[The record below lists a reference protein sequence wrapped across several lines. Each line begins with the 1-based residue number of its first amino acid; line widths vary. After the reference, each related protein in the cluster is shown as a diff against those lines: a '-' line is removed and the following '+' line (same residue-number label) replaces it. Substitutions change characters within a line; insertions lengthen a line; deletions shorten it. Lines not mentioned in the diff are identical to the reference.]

1 MIRNIELV
9 DFLAHSNTKLEFE
22 NDATVFV
29 GDNGAGKSSIIDAI
43 TFSLFGEHTRKN
55 NKGLI
60 RRGANQGF
68 AKIEFSAN
76 GKNYQAIRKIDSK
89 GTLTAQFAEDVNGK
103 LIPIAEGERKQFG
116 ESMTKH
122 VEETLGMDFEK
133 LKIASIVQQGELNSI
148 IKAKPKEFKELL
160 NTIIGID
167 KLDTALASMR
177 TVQREFRSTIQKKFG
192 YDDIQIVENKITEYQ
207 NESKNAHPRLEQ
219 LDVEKKEQELLIS
232 KLEKQIQNDSTKE
245 SQLKDLES
253 RKKEWQEYAKD
264 VIKSI
269 QNEVAEKEEIVN
281 ECKPC
286 FAISKN
292 KNEIESEINKIQ
304 KELSVIESELNDVEK
319 KQVRLEEHEELAEKL
334 VLKDGKCP
342 VCDSTVEHLKPL
354 FQKKHIED
362 EIKEIEKKIEK
373 LEDEKNEL
381 EQNIDSLS
389 DDLEESKKAETIL
402 STYKIKNESQ
412 LDEII
417 AEIKMKVKQMQKIPL
432 TVNSGQLVETAS
444 LDSHAKTIYENIVSL
459 EKSTSG
465 FDQQELLKNIE
476 SRDGSMNRL
485 SQINQEEGE
494 ISGNIKKAEMEL
506 EKLDSTL
513 TELKHVQG
521 YVTELEQ
528 IQENVYNR
536 DGPVGKSLRSWSLE
550 IISQKASEYLEKL
563 NTKIQR
569 ISLSEK
575 TRDVSISCYSR
586 STMLDLES
594 LSGGEQVSIALSLRL
609 GMAHLLGSANL
620 NFMIIDEP
628 TTHLDSERRKALGE
642 VLSQLANIRGENAS
656 MQFVIISHDAEIF
669 VNIFCCESVDEKIFL
684 STSFDDFDFLK
695 YSNLFEMYEFTDSP
709 IFSVEP
715 NPIDVSLTCRIFAA
729 RS

>member
-9 DFLAHSNTKLEFE
+9 DFLAHSNTKLGFE

-55 NKGLI
+55 TKGLI
-60 RRGANQGF
+60 RRGTNQGF

-133 LKIASIVQQGELNSI
+133 LKIASIVQQGELSSI

-167 KLDTALASMR
+167 KLDAALTSMR
-177 TVQREFRSTIQKKFG
+177 TVQREFRNTIQKKFG
-192 YDDIQIVENKITEYQ
+192 YDDTQVELLENKIIEYQ
-207 NESKNAHPRLEQ
+207 NESKNAQPRLEE
-219 LDVEKKEQELLIS
+219 LGVEKKEQELLIA
-232 KLEKQIQNDSTKE
+232 KLEKQIQSDSTKE

-269 QNEVAEKEEIVN
+269 QNEVAEKEEIVK

-292 KNEIESEINKIQ
+292 KNDIESEINKIQ
-304 KELSVIESELNDVEK
+304 EKLSAIESELGDLEK

-342 VCDSTVEHLKPL
+342 VCDSAVDHLKPL
-354 FQKKHIED
+354 FQKKHIEN

-373 LEDEKNEL
+373 LENEKDEL

-402 STYKIKNESQ
+402 STYKIKNQSQ

-432 TVNSGQLVETAS
+432 TINSGQLVEAAS

-459 EKSTSG
+459 EKSTKG
-465 FDQQELLKNIE
+465 FDQREFLKNIE
-476 SRDGSMNRL
+476 SRANSMTKL
-485 SQINQEEGE
+485 SQINQEYGE
-494 ISGNIKKAEMEL
+494 ISGNVKKAKAEL

-513 TELKHVQG
+513 TELKYVVG
-521 YVTELEQ
+521 YVTELEN

-536 DGPVGKSLRSWSLE
+536 DGPVGKSLRSWALE
-550 IISQKASEYLEKL
+550 IISQKASDYLEKL
-563 NTKIQR
+563 NIKIQR

-575 TRDVSISCYSR
+575 TRDVNISCYSR
-586 STMLDLES
+586 DTMLDLES
-594 LSGGEQVSIALSLRL
+594 LSGGEQVSIALALRL
-609 GMAHLLGSANL
+609 GMSHLLGSSNL
-620 NFMIIDEP
+620 NFMILDEP
-628 TTHLDSERRKALGE
+628 TAHLDGERRKSLVN
-642 VLSQLANIRGENAS
+642 VLSQLTNLKEDSS
-656 MQFVIISHDAEIF
+656 MQFIIITHDAEIF
-669 VNIFCCESVDEKIFL
+669 
-684 STSFDDFDFLK
+684 DD
-695 YSNLFEMYEFTDSP
+695 S
-709 IFSVEP
+709 SVENIYKFESNP
-715 NPIDVSLTCRIFAA
+715 NGTVVSRL
-729 RS
+729 

>member
-9 DFLAHSNTKLEFE
+9 DFLAHSNTKLGFE

-55 NKGLI
+55 TKGLI
-60 RRGANQGF
+60 RRGTNQGF

-133 LKIASIVQQGELNSI
+133 LKIASIVQQGELSSI

-167 KLDTALASMR
+167 KLDAALTSMR
-177 TVQREFRSTIQKKFG
+177 TVQREFRNTIQKKFG
-192 YDDIQIVENKITEYQ
+192 YDDTQVELLENKIIEYQ
-207 NESKNAHPRLEQ
+207 NESKNAQPRLEE
-219 LDVEKKEQELLIS
+219 LGVEKKEQELLIA
-232 KLEKQIQNDSTKE
+232 KLEKQIQSDSTKE

-269 QNEVAEKEEIVN
+269 QNEVTEKEEIVK

-292 KNEIESEINKIQ
+292 KNDIESEINKIQ
-304 KELSVIESELNDVEK
+304 EKLSAIESELGDLEK

-342 VCDSTVEHLKPL
+342 VCDSAVDHLKPL
-354 FQKKHIED
+354 FQKKHIEN

-373 LEDEKNEL
+373 LENGKDEL

-402 STYKIKNESQ
+402 STYKIKNQSQ

-432 TVNSGQLVETAS
+432 TINSGQLVEAAS
-444 LDSHAKTIYENIVSL
+444 LDSHAKTIYQNIISL
-459 EKSTSG
+459 EKSTKG
-465 FDQQELLKNIE
+465 FDQREFLKNIE
-476 SRDGSMNRL
+476 SRANSMTKL
-485 SQINQEEGE
+485 SQINQKYGE
-494 ISGNIKKAEMEL
+494 ISGNVKKAEAEL

-513 TELKHVQG
+513 TELKHVVG
-521 YVTELEQ
+521 YVTELEN

-536 DGPVGKSLRSWSLE
+536 DGPVGKSLRSWALE
-550 IISQKASEYLEKL
+550 IISQKASDYLEKL
-563 NTKIQR
+563 NIKIQR

-575 TRDVSISCYSR
+575 TRDVNISCYSR
-586 STMLDLES
+586 DTMLDLES
-594 LSGGEQVSIALSLRL
+594 LSGGEQVSIALALRL
-609 GMAHLLGSANL
+609 GMSHLLGSSNL
-620 NFMIIDEP
+620 NFMILDEP
-628 TTHLDSERRKALGE
+628 TAHLDGERRKSLVN
-642 VLSQLANIRGENAS
+642 VLSQLTNLKEDSS
-656 MQFVIISHDAEIF
+656 MQFIIITHDAEIF
-669 VNIFCCESVDEKIFL
+669 
-684 STSFDDFDFLK
+684 DD
-695 YSNLFEMYEFTDSP
+695 S
-709 IFSVEP
+709 SVENIYKFESNP
-715 NPIDVSLTCRIFAA
+715 NGTVVSRL
-729 RS
+729 

>member
-1 MIRNIELV
+1 MIRNVELV
-9 DFLAHSNTKLEFE
+9 DFLAHSDTKLEF
-22 NDATVFV
+22 DSGATVFV
-29 GDNGAGKSSIIDAI
+29 GENGAGKSSIIDAI

-89 GTLTAQFAEDVNGK
+89 GTLTAQFAEDVDGK

-122 VEETLGMDFEK
+122 VEEAFAMDFEK
-133 LKIASIVQQGELNSI
+133 LQIASIVQQGELNSI

-160 NTIIGID
+160 NAIIGID

-177 TVQREFRSTIQKKFG
+177 TVQREFRSSIQEKFG
-192 YDDIQIVENKITEYQ
+192 YDDTQVVLLENKIAEYE
-207 NESKNAHPRLEQ
+207 NESKNAQPKLEQ
-219 LDVEKKEQELLIS
+219 LGVEKKEQELLIS

-269 QNEVAEKEEIVN
+269 QNEVTEKEEIVN

-292 KNEIESEINKIQ
+292 KNEIESEINKNQ
-304 KELSVIESELNDVEK
+304 KELSVIESELSDLEK

-334 VLKDGKCP
+334 ILKDGKCP
-342 VCDSTVEHLKPL
+342 VCDSTVNHLKPL

-362 EIKEIEKKIEK
+362 EINGIEKKVA
-373 LEDEKNEL
+373 EL
-381 EQNIDSLS
+381 ENKKEELKQNYVSLTN
-389 DDLEESKKAETIL
+389 DLEEIKKAETIL
-402 STYKIKNESQ
+402 STHKIKNESQ
-412 LDEII
+412 LDEIS
-417 AEIKMKVKQMQKIPL
+417 AEIKAKVKQMQKIPL
-432 TVNSGQLVETAS
+432 TIIPGQLVGVAN
-444 LDSHAKTIYENIVSL
+444 LDSHAKTIYESILSL

-465 FDQQELLKNIE
+465 FDQQELQKNIE
-476 SRDGSMNRL
+476 SRAYSMTRL
-485 SQINQEEGE
+485 TQINQEYGE
-494 ISGNIKKAEMEL
+494 ISGNIKKAKMEL
-506 EKLDSTL
+506 EKLGSML
-513 TELKHVQG
+513 TELKHVG
-521 YVTELEQ
+521 EYVMELEH

-536 DGPVGKSLRSWSLE
+536 DGPVGKSLRSWALE

-575 TRDVSISCYSR
+575 IRDVDISCYSR
-586 STMLDLES
+586 NTTLDLDS
-594 LSGGEQVSIALSLRL
+594 LSGGEQVSIALALRL
-609 GMAHLLGSANL
+609 GMSHLLGASNL
-620 NFMIIDEP
+620 NFMVLDEP
-628 TTHLDSERRKALGE
+628 TAHLDSERRKSLVN
-642 VLSQLANIRGENAS
+642 VLSQLTNLKEDNSS
-656 MQFVIISHDAEIF
+656 MQFIIITHDAEIF
-669 VNIFCCESVDEKIFL
+669 
-684 STSFDDFDFLK
+684 DD
-695 YSNLFEMYEFTDSP
+695 S
-709 IFSVEP
+709 SVE
-715 NPIDVSLTCRIFAA
+715 NIYKFESASDGTIVSRL
-729 RS
+729 

>member
-1 MIRNIELV
+1 MIRNVELV
-9 DFLAHSNTKLEFE
+9 NFLSHSDTKLEF
-22 NDATVFV
+22 DSGATVFV
-29 GDNGAGKSSIIDAI
+29 GENGAGKSSIIDAI

-89 GTLTAQFAEDVNGK
+89 GTLTAQFTENVDGK
-103 LIPIAEGERKQFG
+103 HSTIAEGERKQFG

-122 VEETLGMDFEK
+122 VEEAFAMDFEK
-133 LKIASIVQQGELNSI
+133 LQIASIVQQGELNSI

-160 NTIIGID
+160 NAIIGID

-177 TVQREFRSTIQKKFG
+177 TVQREFRSSIQKKFG
-192 YDDIQIVENKITEYQ
+192 YDDIQVVENKITEYQ
-207 NESKNAHPRLEQ
+207 NESKNAQPILEQ

-232 KLEKQIQNDSTKE
+232 KLEKQIQSDSTKE

-253 RKKEWQEYAKD
+253 RRKEWQEYAKD

-269 QNEVAEKEEIVN
+269 QNEVTEKEEIVN

-304 KELSVIESELNDVEK
+304 KELSVIESELSSLEK

-342 VCDSTVEHLKPL
+342 VCDSTVDHLKPL

-362 EIKEIEKKIEK
+362 EIKEIEKKIENIENK
-373 LEDEKNEL
+373 KNEL
-381 EQNIDSLS
+381 KQNINSLS
-389 DDLEESKKAETIL
+389 DNLEESKKAETIL

-417 AEIKMKVKQMQKIPL
+417 AEIKMKTKQMQKIPL
-432 TVNSGQLVETAS
+432 TVNSGQLVEAAN

-459 EKSTSG
+459 EKSTKG
-465 FDQQELLKNIE
+465 FDQQEFLKNIE
-476 SRDGSMNRL
+476 SKDSSMTRL
-485 SQINQEEGE
+485 TQINQEYGE
-494 ISGNIKKAEMEL
+494 ISGNIKKAKMEL
-506 EKLDSTL
+506 EKLGSTL
-513 TELKHVQG
+513 TELKHVER
-521 YVTELEQ
+521 YVTELEN

-575 TRDVSISCYSR
+575 TRDVNISCYSR
-586 STMLDLES
+586 NTMLDIES
-594 LSGGEQVSIALSLRL
+594 LSGGEQVSVALALRL
-609 GMAHLLGSANL
+609 GMSHLLGASNL
-620 NFMIIDEP
+620 NFMILDEP
-628 TTHLDSERRKALGE
+628 TAHLDSERRKSLVN
-642 VLSQLANIRGENAS
+642 VLSQLINLKEDNSS
-656 MQFVIISHDAEIF
+656 MQFIIITHDAEIF
-669 VNIFCCESVDEKIFL
+669 
-684 STSFDDFDFLK
+684 DD
-695 YSNLFEMYEFTDSP
+695 S
-709 IFSVEP
+709 SVENIYKFESAP
-715 NPIDVSLTCRIFAA
+715 DGTIVSRL
-729 RS
+729 

>member
-1 MIRNIELV
+1 MIRSIELV
-9 DFLAHSNTKLEFE
+9 DFLAHSNTKLEFD

-68 AKIEFSAN
+68 ARIEFSAN

-89 GTLTAQFAEDVNGK
+89 GTLTAQFAEDVDGK

-122 VEETLGMDFEK
+122 IEETLGMDFEK

-148 IKAKPKEFKELL
+148 IKAKTKEFKELL

-167 KLDTALASMR
+167 KLDTALTSMR

-192 YDDIQIVENKITEYQ
+192 YDDIQVVENKITEYQ
-207 NESKNAHPRLEQ
+207 NEYKNAQPRLEQ

-286 FAISKN
+286 FTISKN

-304 KELSVIESELNDVEK
+304 KELSVIESELSDLEK

-342 VCDSTVEHLKPL
+342 VCDSTVDHLKPL

-362 EIKEIEKKIEK
+362 EIKEIEKKIEELK
-373 LEDEKNEL
+373 KEKDEL
-381 EQNIDSLS
+381 EQNIHSLS
-389 DDLEESKKAETIL
+389 NDLEESKKAETIL
-402 STYKIKNESQ
+402 STYKIKNESE
-412 LDEII
+412 LDGIA
-417 AEIKMKVKQMQKIPL
+417 AEIKAKVKQMQNIPI
-432 TVNSGQLVETAS
+432 TINSGQLVEAAS

-465 FDQQELLKNIE
+465 FDQQEFLKNIE
-476 SRDGSMNRL
+476 SRDGSMTRL
-485 SQINQEEGE
+485 SQINQEYGE
-494 ISGNIKKAEMEL
+494 ISGNIKKAKIEL

-575 TRDVSISCYSR
+575 TRDVDISCYSR
-586 STMLDLES
+586 NTTLDLES
-594 LSGGEQVSIALSLRL
+594 LSGGEQVSIALALRL
-609 GMAHLLGSANL
+609 GMSHLLGASNL
-620 NFMIIDEP
+620 NFMILDEP
-628 TTHLDSERRKALGE
+628 TAHLDSERRKSLVN
-642 VLSQLANIRGENAS
+642 VLSQLTNLKEDDSS
-656 MQFVIISHDAEIF
+656 MQFIIITHDAEIF
-669 VNIFCCESVDEKIFL
+669 
-684 STSFDDFDFLK
+684 DD
-695 YSNLFEMYEFTDSP
+695 S
-709 IFSVEP
+709 SVENIYKFESAP
-715 NPIDVSLTCRIFAA
+715 DGTMVSRL
-729 RS
+729 

>member
-1 MIRNIELV
+1 MIRSIELV
-9 DFLAHSNTKLEFE
+9 DFLAHSNTKLEFD

-29 GDNGAGKSSIIDAI
+29 GSNGAGKSSIIDAI

-76 GKNYQAIRKIDSK
+76 QKNYQAIRKIDSK
-89 GTLTAQFAEDVNGK
+89 GTLTAQFAEDIDGK

-177 TVQREFRSTIQKKFG
+177 TVQREFRTSIREKFG
-192 YDDIQIVENKITEYQ
+192 YDDTQLQLLENKITEYE
-207 NESKNAHPRLEQ
+207 NESENAQPKLEQ
-219 LDVEKKEQELLIS
+219 LAAEKKEQEQLIS
-232 KLEKQIQNDSTKE
+232 KLEEQIKNDSTKE

-253 RKKEWQEYAKD
+253 RKKEWQEYAMD

-269 QNEVAEKEEIVN
+269 KKDVAEKEEIVN

-292 KNEIESEINKIQ
+292 RNEIESEINKIQ
-304 KELSVIESELNDVEK
+304 KKLSTIESELSVLEK
-319 KQVRLEEHEELAEKL
+319 KQVRLEENVEFAEKL

-342 VCDSTVEHLKPL
+342 VCDSSVDHLKPL
-354 FQKKHIED
+354 FQKKHIDD
-362 EIKEIEKKIEK
+362 ELDYIVKKVEE
-373 LEDEKNEL
+373 LENEKNNL
-381 EQNIDSLS
+381 VQNVDKIT
-389 DDLEESKKAETIL
+389 DDLEETKKAETIL

-412 LDEII
+412 LDDII
-417 AEIKMKVKQMQKIPL
+417 TEIKMKVKQMQKIPL
-432 TVNSGQLVETAS
+432 TINSGQLIEAAS

-459 EKSTSG
+459 EKSTRG
-465 FDQQELLKNIE
+465 FDQQEFLKNIE
-476 SRDGSMNRL
+476 SRDSSMTRL
-485 SQINQEEGE
+485 SQINQEYGE
-494 ISGNIKKAEMEL
+494 TSGNIKKAKMEL
-506 EKLDSTL
+506 KKLGSTL

-521 YVTELEQ
+521 YVTELKRIE
-528 IQENVYNR
+528 ENVYNR
-536 DGPVGKSLRSWSLE
+536 DGPVGKSLRSWALE
-550 IISQKASEYLEKL
+550 IISQKASDYLEKL
-563 NTKIQR
+563 NVKIQR

-575 TRDVSISCYSR
+575 TRDVDILCYSR
-586 STMLDLES
+586 NTVLDLES
-594 LSGGEQVSIALSLRL
+594 LSGGEQVSIALALRL
-609 GMAHLLGSANL
+609 GMSHLLGASNL
-620 NFMIIDEP
+620 NFMILDEP
-628 TTHLDSERRKALGE
+628 TAHLDSERRKSLVN
-642 VLSQLANIRGENAS
+642 VLSQLTNLKEDDSS
-656 MQFVIISHDAEIF
+656 MQFIIITHDAEIF
-669 VNIFCCESVDEKIFL
+669 D
-684 STSFDDFDFLK
+684 
-695 YSNLFEMYEFTDSP
+695 DSP
-709 IFSVEP
+709 VENIYKFESNP
-715 NPIDVSLTCRIFAA
+715 NGTIVSKL
-729 RS
+729 

>member
-9 DFLAHSNTKLEFE
+9 DFLAHSNTKLEFV

-89 GTLTAQFAEDVNGK
+89 GTLTAQFAEDVDGK
-103 LIPIAEGERKQFG
+103 LVPIAEGERKQFG

-133 LKIASIVQQGELNSI
+133 LKIASIVQQGELSSI

-167 KLDTALASMR
+167 KLDDALASMR
-177 TVQREFRSTIQKKFG
+177 TVQREFRNTIQKKFG
-192 YDDIQIVENKITEYQ
+192 YDDTQVELLENKITEYQ
-207 NESKNAHPRLEQ
+207 NESKNAQPRLEH
-219 LDVEKKEQELLIS
+219 LDVEKKEQESLIT

-253 RKKEWQEYAKD
+253 RKKEWQEYARD

-286 FAISKN
+286 FAVSKN
-292 KNEIESEINKIQ
+292 KNNIESEINKIQ
-304 KELSVIESELNDVEK
+304 EKLSSIESELSDLEK

-342 VCDSTVEHLKPL
+342 VCDSTVDHLKPL

-373 LEDEKNEL
+373 LENKKDEL
-381 EQNIDSLS
+381 EQNVDSLS

-402 STYKIKNESQ
+402 GTHKIKNQSQ

-432 TVNSGQLVETAS
+432 TINSGQLVEAAS
-444 LDSHAKTIYENIVSL
+444 LDSHGKTIYENIISL
-459 EKSTSG
+459 EKSTKG
-465 FDQQELLKNIE
+465 FDQKEFLKNIE
-476 SRDGSMNRL
+476 SRANSMTKL
-485 SQINQEEGE
+485 SQINQEYGE
-494 ISGNIKKAEMEL
+494 ISGNIKKAKMEL

-513 TELKHVQG
+513 AELKHVVG
-521 YVTELEQ
+521 YVTELEN

-536 DGPVGKSLRSWSLE
+536 DGPVGKSLRSWALE
-550 IISQKASEYLEKL
+550 IISQKASDYLEKL

-569 ISLSEK
+569 LSLSEK
-575 TRDVSISCYSR
+575 TRDVNISCYSR
-586 STMLDLES
+586 NTTLDLES
-594 LSGGEQVSIALSLRL
+594 LSGGEQVSIALALRL
-609 GMAHLLGSANL
+609 GMSHLLGSSNL
-620 NFMIIDEP
+620 NFLILDEP
-628 TTHLDSERRKALGE
+628 TAHLDGERRKSLVN
-642 VLSQLANIRGENAS
+642 VLSQLTSLKEDSS
-656 MQFVIISHDAEIF
+656 MQFIIITHDAEIF
-669 VNIFCCESVDEKIFL
+669 DDSAVENIYKFE
-684 STSFDDFDFLK
+684 
-695 YSNLFEMYEFTDSP
+695 SNLNGT
-709 IFSVEP
+709 I
-715 NPIDVSLTCRIFAA
+715 VSRL
-729 RS
+729 

>member
-1 MIRNIELV
+1 MIYDVELV
-9 DFLAHSNTKLEFE
+9 NFLAHSDTKLEF
-22 NDATVFV
+22 DSGATVFV
-29 GDNGAGKSSIIDAI
+29 GENGAGKSSIIDAI

-89 GTLTAQFAEDVNGK
+89 GTLTAQFAENVDGK
-103 LIPIAEGERKQFG
+103 YSAIVEGERKQFG

-122 VEETLGMDFEK
+122 VEEAFAMDFEK
-133 LKIASIVQQGELNSI
+133 LQIASIVQQGELNSI

-160 NTIIGID
+160 NAIIGID

-177 TVQREFRSTIQKKFG
+177 TVQREFRSSIQEKFG
-192 YDDIQIVENKITEYQ
+192 YDDTQVVPLENKIAEYE
-207 NESKNAHPRLEQ
+207 NESKNAQPRLEQ

-292 KNEIESEINKIQ
+292 KNEIESEIDKIQ
-304 KELSVIESELNDVEK
+304 KEFSIIESELSDLEK

-342 VCDSTVEHLKPL
+342 VCDSTVNHLKPL

-362 EIKEIEKKIEK
+362 EIDGIRKKVDELENKKE
-373 LEDEKNEL
+373 EL
-381 EQNIDSLS
+381 EQNNVSLTN
-389 DDLEESKKAETIL
+389 DLEEIKKAETIL
-402 STYKIKNESQ
+402 STHKIKNESQ
-412 LDEII
+412 LDKIS
-417 AEIKMKVKQMQKIPL
+417 AEIKAKVKQMQKIPL
-432 TVNSGQLVETAS
+432 TIIPGQLVGVTN
-444 LDSHAKTIYENIVSL
+444 LDSHAKTIYESIVSL

-465 FDQQELLKNIE
+465 FDQQELQKSIE
-476 SRDGSMNRL
+476 SRANSMTRL
-485 SQINQEEGE
+485 TQINQEYGE
-494 ISGNIKKAEMEL
+494 ISGNIKKAKIEL
-506 EKLDSTL
+506 EKLGSTL
-513 TELKHVQG
+513 KELKHVER
-521 YVTELEQ
+521 YVTELEN

-575 TRDVSISCYSR
+575 TRDVNISCYSR
-586 STMLDLES
+586 NTTLDLES
-594 LSGGEQVSIALSLRL
+594 LSGGEQVSIALALRL
-609 GMAHLLGSANL
+609 GMSHLLGASNL
-620 NFMIIDEP
+620 NFMILDEP
-628 TTHLDSERRKALGE
+628 TAHLDSERRKSLVN
-642 VLSQLANIRGENAS
+642 VLSQLTNLKEDNSS
-656 MQFVIISHDAEIF
+656 MQFIIITHDAEIF
-669 VNIFCCESVDEKIFL
+669 DDSSVENIYKF
-684 STSFDDFDFLK
+684 
-695 YSNLFEMYEFTDSP
+695 
-709 IFSVEP
+709 EP
-715 NPIDVSLTCRIFAA
+715 NPNGTIVSRL
-729 RS
+729 

>member
-1 MIRNIELV
+1 MIRSIELV
-9 DFLAHSNTKLEFE
+9 DFLAHSNTKLEFD

-29 GDNGAGKSSIIDAI
+29 GDNGAGKSSVIDAI

-89 GTLTAQFAEDVNGK
+89 GTLTAQFAEDVDGK

-192 YDDIQIVENKITEYQ
+192 YDDIQVVENKITEYQ

-232 KLEKQIQNDSTKE
+232 KLEKQIQSDSTKE

-269 QNEVAEKEEIVN
+269 QNEVTEKEEIVN

-304 KELSVIESELNDVEK
+304 KELSVIESELNDLEK

-373 LEDEKNEL
+373 LEDEKDEL

-389 DDLEESKKAETIL
+389 DNLEESKKAETIL

-432 TVNSGQLVETAS
+432 TVNSGQLVEVAN

-459 EKSTSG
+459 EKSTKG
-465 FDQQELLKNIE
+465 FDQQEFLKNIE
-476 SRDGSMNRL
+476 SKDSSMTRL
-485 SQINQEEGE
+485 TQINQEYGE
-494 ISGNIKKAEMEL
+494 ISGNIKKAKMEL
-506 EKLDSTL
+506 EKLGSTL
-513 TELKHVQG
+513 TELKHVEG
-521 YVTELEQ
+521 YVTELEH

-536 DGPVGKSLRSWSLE
+536 DGPVGKSLRSWALE

-563 NTKIQR
+563 NTNIQR

-575 TRDVSISCYSR
+575 TRDVNISCYSR
-586 STMLDLES
+586 NTMLDIES
-594 LSGGEQVSIALSLRL
+594 LSGGEQVSIALALRL
-609 GMAHLLGSANL
+609 GMSHLLGASNL
-620 NFMIIDEP
+620 NFMILDEP
-628 TTHLDSERRKALGE
+628 TAHLDSERRKSLVN
-642 VLSQLANIRGENAS
+642 VLVQLTNLKEDDSS
-656 MQFVIISHDAEIF
+656 MQFIIITHDAEIF
-669 VNIFCCESVDEKIFL
+669 
-684 STSFDDFDFLK
+684 DD
-695 YSNLFEMYEFTDSP
+695 S
-709 IFSVEP
+709 SVENIYKFESAP
-715 NPIDVSLTCRIFAA
+715 NGTIVSKL
-729 RS
+729 

>member
-1 MIRNIELV
+1 MIRSIELV
-9 DFLAHSNTKLEFE
+9 DFLAHSNTKLEFD

-122 VEETLGMDFEK
+122 VEKTLGMDFEK

-192 YDDIQIVENKITEYQ
+192 YDDIQVVENKIAEYQ
-207 NESKNAHPRLEQ
+207 NESKKAQPRLEY

-253 RKKEWQEYAKD
+253 RKKEWQEYAKN

-269 QNEVAEKEEIVN
+269 QNEVTEKEEIVN

-286 FAISKN
+286 FALSKN
-292 KNEIESEINKIQ
+292 KNEIESEINKNQ
-304 KELSVIESELNDVEK
+304 KELSVVESELSSLEK

-342 VCDSTVEHLKPL
+342 VCDSTVDHLKPL

-373 LEDEKNEL
+373 LGNEKDEL
-381 EQNIDSLS
+381 EQNIGSLS
-389 DDLEESKKAETIL
+389 NDLEESKKAEIIL
-402 STYKIKNESQ
+402 STYKIKNESE
-412 LDEII
+412 LDRIA
-417 AEIKMKVKQMQKIPL
+417 AEIKVKVKQMQKIPIII
-432 TVNSGQLVETAS
+432 NSGQLVEDAN

-465 FDQQELLKNIE
+465 FDQQEFLKNIE
-476 SRDGSMNRL
+476 SRDGSMTRL
-485 SQINQEEGE
+485 SQINQEYGE
-494 ISGNIKKAEMEL
+494 ISGNIKKAKMEL

-513 TELKHVQG
+513 TELKYVQG

-528 IQENVYNR
+528 IQDNVYNR
-536 DGPVGKSLRSWSLE
+536 DGPVGKSLRSWALE

-575 TRDVSISCYSR
+575 TRDVDISCYSR
-586 STMLDLES
+586 NTTLDLES
-594 LSGGEQVSIALSLRL
+594 LSGGEQVSIALALRL
-609 GMAHLLGSANL
+609 GMSHLLGASNL
-620 NFMIIDEP
+620 NFMILDEP
-628 TTHLDSERRKALGE
+628 TAHLDSERRKSLVN
-642 VLSQLANIRGENAS
+642 VLSQLINLKEDDSS
-656 MQFVIISHDAEIF
+656 MQFIIITHDAEIF
-669 VNIFCCESVDEKIFL
+669 
-684 STSFDDFDFLK
+684 DD
-695 YSNLFEMYEFTDSP
+695 S
-709 IFSVEP
+709 SVENIYKFESAP
-715 NPIDVSLTCRIFAA
+715 DGTIVSRL
-729 RS
+729 

>member
-1 MIRNIELV
+1 MIRSIELV

-68 AKIEFSAN
+68 VKIEFSAN

-192 YDDIQIVENKITEYQ
+192 YDDIQGVENKITEYQ
-207 NESKNAHPRLEQ
+207 NESKNAQPRLEY

-269 QNEVAEKEEIVN
+269 QNEVTEKEEIVN

-286 FAISKN
+286 FTISKN

-304 KELSVIESELNDVEK
+304 KELSVIESELSSLEK
-319 KQVRLEEHEELAEKL
+319 KQIRLEEHEELAEKL

-342 VCDSTVEHLKPL
+342 VCDSTVDHLKPL

-373 LEDEKNEL
+373 LENEKDEL
-381 EQNIDSLS
+381 EQNIHSLS
-389 DDLEESKKAETIL
+389 NDLEESKKAETIL
-402 STYKIKNESQ
+402 STYKIKNESE
-412 LDEII
+412 LDGIV
-417 AEIKMKVKQMQKIPL
+417 AEIKAKVKQMQKIPI
-432 TVNSGQLVETAS
+432 TINSGQLVEAAS
-444 LDSHAKTIYENIVSL
+444 LDSHAKTIYENIISL

-465 FDQQELLKNIE
+465 FDQQEFLKNIE
-476 SRDGSMNRL
+476 SRDGSMTRL
-485 SQINQEEGE
+485 SQINQEYGE
-494 ISGNIKKAEMEL
+494 ISGNIKKAKMEL
-506 EKLDSTL
+506 EKLDLTL

-575 TRDVSISCYSR
+575 TRDVDISCYSR
-586 STMLDLES
+586 NTTLDLES
-594 LSGGEQVSIALSLRL
+594 LSGGEQVSVAIALRL
-609 GMAHLLGSANL
+609 GMSHLLGASNL
-620 NFMIIDEP
+620 NFMILDEP
-628 TTHLDSERRKALGE
+628 TANLDNERKKSLVN
-642 VLSQLANIRGENAS
+642 VLSQLTNLKEDDSS
-656 MQFVIISHDAEIF
+656 MQFIIITHDAEIF
-669 VNIFCCESVDEKIFL
+669 
-684 STSFDDFDFLK
+684 DD
-695 YSNLFEMYEFTDSP
+695 S
-709 IFSVEP
+709 SVENIYKFESAP
-715 NPIDVSLTCRIFAA
+715 DGTVVSRL
-729 RS
+729 

>member
-9 DFLAHSNTKLEFE
+9 DFLAHSNTKLGFE

-55 NKGLI
+55 TKGLI

-133 LKIASIVQQGELNSI
+133 LKIASIVQQGELSSI

-167 KLDTALASMR
+167 KLDAALASMR
-177 TVQREFRSTIQKKFG
+177 TVQREFRNTIQKKFG
-192 YDDIQIVENKITEYQ
+192 YDDTQVELLENKIIEYQ
-207 NESKNAHPRLEQ
+207 NESKNAQPRLEE
-219 LDVEKKEQELLIS
+219 LGVEKKEQESLIA
-232 KLEKQIQNDSTKE
+232 KLEKQIQSDSTKE

-269 QNEVAEKEEIVN
+269 QNEVAEKEEIVK

-292 KNEIESEINKIQ
+292 KNDIESEINKIQ
-304 KELSVIESELNDVEK
+304 EKLSAIESELGDLEK

-342 VCDSTVEHLKPL
+342 VCDSAVDHLKPL

-373 LEDEKNEL
+373 LENEKDEL

-402 STYKIKNESQ
+402 STYKIKNQSQ

-432 TVNSGQLVETAS
+432 TINSGQLVEAAS

-459 EKSTSG
+459 EKSTKG
-465 FDQQELLKNIE
+465 FDQQEFLKNIE
-476 SRDGSMNRL
+476 SRTNSMTKL
-485 SQINQEEGE
+485 SQINQEYGE
-494 ISGNIKKAEMEL
+494 ISGNVKKAKAEL

-513 TELKHVQG
+513 TELKYVVG
-521 YVTELEQ
+521 YVTELEN

-536 DGPVGKSLRSWSLE
+536 DGPVGKSLRSWALE
-550 IISQKASEYLEKL
+550 IISQKASDYLEKL
-563 NTKIQR
+563 NIKIQR
-569 ISLSEK
+569 I
-575 TRDVSISCYSR
+575 V
-586 STMLDLES
+586 
-594 LSGGEQVSIALSLRL
+594 
-609 GMAHLLGSANL
+609 
-620 NFMIIDEP
+620 
-628 TTHLDSERRKALGE
+628 
-642 VLSQLANIRGENAS
+642 
-656 MQFVIISHDAEIF
+656 
-669 VNIFCCESVDEKIFL
+669 
-684 STSFDDFDFLK
+684 TSSWFIK
-695 YSNLFEMYEFTDSP
+695 S
-709 IFSVEP
+709 
-715 NPIDVSLTCRIFAA
+715 
-729 RS
+729 

>member
-29 GDNGAGKSSIIDAI
+29 GDNGAGKSNIIDAI

-76 GKNYQAIRKIDSK
+76 GKNYQAVRKIDSK
-89 GTLTAQFAEDVNGK
+89 GTLTAQFAEDMDGK
-103 LIPIAEGERKQFG
+103 LVPIAEGERKQFG

-122 VEETLGMDFEK
+122 VEGTLGMDFEK
-133 LKIASIVQQGELNSI
+133 LKIASIVQQGELSSI

-167 KLDTALASMR
+167 KLDAALTSMR

-192 YDDIQIVENKITEYQ
+192 YDDTQVELLENKIAEYQ
-207 NESKNAHPRLEQ
+207 NESKNAQPRLEQ
-219 LDVEKKEQELLIS
+219 LDVEKREQELLIA
-232 KLEKQIQNDSTKE
+232 KLENQIQNDSTKE

-304 KELSVIESELNDVEK
+304 KKLSAIESELNDLEK

-342 VCDSTVEHLKPL
+342 VCDSTVDHLKPL

-373 LEDEKNEL
+373 LENEKEGL
-381 EQNIDSLS
+381 EQNDVSLTN
-389 DDLEESKKAETIL
+389 DLEEIKKAETIL
-402 STYKIKNESQ
+402 STHKIKNESQ
-412 LDEII
+412 LDEIS
-417 AEIKMKVKQMQKIPL
+417 AEIKAKVKQMQKIPL
-432 TVNSGQLVETAS
+432 TIIPGQLVGVAN
-444 LDSHAKTIYENIVSL
+444 LDSHAKTIYESIVSL

-465 FDQQELLKNIE
+465 FDQQELQKNIE
-476 SRDGSMNRL
+476 SRADSMTRL
-485 SQINQEEGE
+485 TQINQEYGE
-494 ISGNIKKAEMEL
+494 ISGNIKKAKIEL
-506 EKLDSTL
+506 EKLGSTL
-513 TELKHVQG
+513 TELKHVER
-521 YVTELEQ
+521 YVTELEN

-575 TRDVSISCYSR
+575 TRDVNISCYSR
-586 STMLDLES
+586 NTTLDIES
-594 LSGGEQVSIALSLRL
+594 LSGGEQVSVALALRL
-609 GMAHLLGSANL
+609 GMSHLLGASNL
-620 NFMIIDEP
+620 NFMILDEP
-628 TTHLDSERRKALGE
+628 TAHLDGERRKSLVN
-642 VLSQLANIRGENAS
+642 VLSQLTSLKEDSS
-656 MQFVIISHDAEIF
+656 MQFIIITHDAEIF
-669 VNIFCCESVDEKIFL
+669 
-684 STSFDDFDFLK
+684 DD
-695 YSNLFEMYEFTDSP
+695 S
-709 IFSVEP
+709 SVENIYKFESNP
-715 NPIDVSLTCRIFAA
+715 NGTIVSRL
-729 RS
+729 

>member
-43 TFSLFGEHTRKN
+43 TFSLFGKHTRKN
-55 NKGLI
+55 TKGLI
-60 RRGANQGF
+60 RRGSNQGF

-76 GKNYQAIRKIDSK
+76 GKNYQAVRKIDSK
-89 GTLTAQFAEDVNGK
+89 GTLTAQFAEDIDGK
-103 LIPIAEGERKQFG
+103 LVPIAEGERKQFG

-133 LKIASIVQQGELNSI
+133 LKIASIVQQGELSSI

-167 KLDTALASMR
+167 KLDAALTSMR

-192 YDDIQIVENKITEYQ
+192 YDDTQVELLENKIAEYQ
-207 NESKNAHPRLEQ
+207 NESKNAQPRLEH
-219 LDVEKKEQELLIS
+219 LDVEKREQELLIA
-232 KLEKQIQNDSTKE
+232 KLEKQIHNDSTKE
-245 SQLKDLES
+245 SQLQDLES

-281 ECKPC
+281 DCKPC

-304 KELSVIESELNDVEK
+304 KKLSAIESELNDLEK

-342 VCDSTVEHLKPL
+342 VCDSTVDHLKPL

-373 LEDEKNEL
+373 LENEKEEL
-381 EQNIDSLS
+381 EQNDVSLTN
-389 DDLEESKKAETIL
+389 DLEEIKKAETIL
-402 STYKIKNESQ
+402 STHKIKNESQ
-412 LDEII
+412 LDEIS
-417 AEIKMKVKQMQKIPL
+417 AEIKAKVKQMQKIPL
-432 TVNSGQLVETAS
+432 TIIPGQLVGVAN
-444 LDSHAKTIYENIVSL
+444 LDSHAKTIYESIVSL

-465 FDQQELLKNIE
+465 FDQQELQKNIE
-476 SRDGSMNRL
+476 SRADSMTRL
-485 SQINQEEGE
+485 TQINQEYGE
-494 ISGNIKKAEMEL
+494 ISGNIKKAKIEL
-506 EKLDSTL
+506 EKIGSTL
-513 TELKHVQG
+513 TELKHVER
-521 YVTELEQ
+521 YVTELEN

-575 TRDVSISCYSR
+575 TRDVNISCYSR
-586 STMLDLES
+586 NTTLDIES
-594 LSGGEQVSIALSLRL
+594 LSGGEQVSVALALRL
-609 GMAHLLGSANL
+609 GMSHLLGASNL
-620 NFMIIDEP
+620 NFMILDEP
-628 TTHLDSERRKALGE
+628 TAHLDGERRKSLVN
-642 VLSQLANIRGENAS
+642 VLSQLTSLKEDSS
-656 MQFVIISHDAEIF
+656 MQFIIITHDAEIF
-669 VNIFCCESVDEKIFL
+669 
-684 STSFDDFDFLK
+684 DD
-695 YSNLFEMYEFTDSP
+695 S
-709 IFSVEP
+709 SVENIYKFESNP
-715 NPIDVSLTCRIFAA
+715 NGTIVSRL
-729 RS
+729 

>member
-133 LKIASIVQQGELNSI
+133 LKIASIVQQGELSSI

-160 NTIIGID
+160 NAIIGID
-167 KLDTALASMR
+167 KLDTALTSMR
-177 TVQREFRSTIQKKFG
+177 TVQREFRTSIQEKFG
-192 YDDIQIVENKITEYQ
+192 YNDTQIQFIENKITEFE
-207 NESKNAHPRLEQ
+207 NESANARNTLEQ
-219 LDVEKKEQELLIS
+219 LAVEKKEEEVLLS
-232 KLEKQIQNDSTKE
+232 KLEEQIKNDSSKQ

-269 QNEVAEKEEIVN
+269 QNEVAKKEEIVN

-292 KNEIESEINKIQ
+292 KNEIESEINKNQ
-304 KELSVIESELNDVEK
+304 KELSVIESELNDLEK

-362 EIKEIEKKIEK
+362 EIKEIEKKIGK
-373 LEDEKNEL
+373 LEDEKNEH

-389 DDLEESKKAETIL
+389 DNLEESKKAETIL

-412 LDEII
+412 LDEIS
-417 AEIKMKVKQMQKIPL
+417 AEIKTKVKQMQKIPL
-432 TVNSGQLVETAS
+432 TIIPGQLVGVAN
-444 LDSHAKTIYENIVSL
+444 LDSHAKTIYESIISL
-459 EKSTSG
+459 EKSTRG
-465 FDQQELLKNIE
+465 FDQREFIDNIE
-476 SRDGSMNRL
+476 SRDDSMIRL
-485 SQINQEEGE
+485 SLINQKYGE
-494 ISGNIKKAEMEL
+494 SSGHIKKAKMEFD
-506 EKLDSTL
+506 KLSSTL
-513 TELKHVQG
+513 TELKHVEG
-521 YVTELEQ
+521 YVTELER
-528 IQENVYNR
+528 IEENVYNR
-536 DGPVGKSLRSWSLE
+536 DGPVGKSLRSWALE

-575 TRDVSISCYSR
+575 TRDVNISCYSR
-586 STMLDLES
+586 NTT
-594 LSGGEQVSIALSLRL
+594 L
-609 GMAHLLGSANL
+609 G
-620 NFMIIDEP
+620 IE
-628 TTHLDSERRKALGE
+628 
-642 VLSQLANIRGENAS
+642 
-656 MQFVIISHDAEIF
+656 
-669 VNIFCCESVDEKIFL
+669 
-684 STSFDDFDFLK
+684 
-695 YSNLFEMYEFTDSP
+695 
-709 IFSVEP
+709 
-715 NPIDVSLTCRIFAA
+715 
-729 RS
+729 